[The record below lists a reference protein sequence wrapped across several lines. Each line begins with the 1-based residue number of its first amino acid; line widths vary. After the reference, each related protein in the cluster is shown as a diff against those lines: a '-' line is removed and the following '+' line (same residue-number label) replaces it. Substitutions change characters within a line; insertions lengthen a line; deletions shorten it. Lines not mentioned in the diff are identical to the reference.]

1 MILFSRGIVIIWRV
15 RLKCLFMDSD
25 NQSGLVRGC
34 HPTNKNIPL
43 IEFLF
48 KITTLDLSCWW
59 SFKKFTS
66 KFSFNLSKTVF
77 INRTK
82 MLYLI
87 SHNKKKPLKNVWF
100 LQRPRIISYGKLLF
114 SSSTWTGAP
123 KSQTASTVSRKAASL
138 AHDSS
143 FVSSSSERF
152 ETEHEHCPNSEP
164 SQV

>member
-1 MILFSRGIVIIWRV
+1 MFSVDIYFQFVNFIITADSFFATFSKCTKMVTVSIMSIYGSYIVNILFLYEQYMILFSWGIVIIWRV

-59 SFKKFTS
+59 SFKNFTS

-77 INRTK
+77 
-82 MLYLI
+82 Y
-87 SHNKKKPLKNVWF
+87 KPYQN
-100 LQRPRIISYGKLLF
+100 
-114 SSSTWTGAP
+114 
-123 KSQTASTVSRKAASL
+123 
-138 AHDSS
+138 
-143 FVSSSSERF
+143 FVSHIS
-152 ETEHEHCPNSEP
+152 
-164 SQV
+164 